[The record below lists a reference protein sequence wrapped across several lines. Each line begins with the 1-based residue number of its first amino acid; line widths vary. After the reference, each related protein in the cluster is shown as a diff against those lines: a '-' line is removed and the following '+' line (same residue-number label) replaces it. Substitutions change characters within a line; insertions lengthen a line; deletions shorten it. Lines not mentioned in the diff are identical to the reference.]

1 MGTGKVKLSN
11 VCYLI
16 TGISIILIITIL
28 STYYRDIEGSS
39 WEVKKEIQI
48 NSTRLAAG
56 YMQNFFKER
65 ETLLSVAG
73 RYMQGVEISN
83 GFEIEE
89 LFPEKADLFD
99 SIDIIG
105 TDGSL
110 IYGSYETKD
119 IKDEIGFEKALG
131 ASVQLAKSFLR
142 ARMGTRKC
150 IFMHL

>member
-65 ETLLSVAG
+65 ETLLSVA
-73 RYMQGVEISN
+73 
-83 GFEIEE
+83 
-89 LFPEKADLFD
+89 
-99 SIDIIG
+99 
-105 TDGSL
+105 
-110 IYGSYETKD
+110 
-119 IKDEIGFEKALG
+119 
-131 ASVQLAKSFLR
+131 
-142 ARMGTRKC
+142 
-150 IFMHL
+150 